1 MYRCSSI
8 LTSLLLK
15 DWQSQEKKTP
25 LKKLKKKKKKP
36 KPKERGSDENR

>member
-25 LKKLKKKKKKP
+25 LKKLKKKKNP
-36 KPKERGSDENR
+36 KPKERLSDENC